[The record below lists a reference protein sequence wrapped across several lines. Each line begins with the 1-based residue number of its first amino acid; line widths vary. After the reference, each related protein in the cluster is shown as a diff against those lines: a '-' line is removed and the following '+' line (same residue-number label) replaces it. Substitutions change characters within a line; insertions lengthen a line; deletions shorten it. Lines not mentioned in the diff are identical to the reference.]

1 MSFVQPPYW
10 ANERGGAR
18 RWPQDVRLS
27 CVTPPT
33 EEPVTLAEAKLHVKV
48 DGPESDTEL
57 ATWIL
62 AARQDVEHYTQHAC
76 VTQAWDLTLSY
87 FPVDRRAIAIPL
99 RPLQSVSGID
109 YVDASGQP
117 QTLDPSLYVV
127 DAPQGEYPPAGRVM
141 LQYGTYYWPFPPGM
155 SVANGVTIHF
165 VAGYG
170 DATTV
175 PATLKAA
182 MLLLIGNWWRNR
194 EAGAIIRGS
203 SDLLPFGVDRL
214 LEPFRPETLA

>member
-10 ANERGGAR
+10 AYERGGAR
-18 RWPQDVRLS
+18 GWPQHVGLS
-27 CVTPPT
+27 LVTPPVG
-33 EEPVTLAEAKLHVKV
+33 EPVTLTEAKLHVKV

-57 ATWIL
+57 ATWIT
-62 AARQDVEHYTQHAC
+62 AARQDIEQYTRHAC
-76 VTQAWDLTLSY
+76 LTQDWDLTLSH
-87 FPVDRRAIAIPL
+87 FPFDRRPIPIPL
-99 RPLQSVSGID
+99 RPLQSVTGID
-109 YVDASGQP
+109 YLDASGVG
-117 QTLDPSLYVV
+117 QTLDPSLYVT
-127 DAPQGEYPPAGRVM
+127 DAPRGDYPPEGRVM
-141 LQYGTYYWPFPPGM
+141 LAYGNFYWPFPPGM
-155 SVANGVTIHF
+155 SVINGVTIHF

-170 DATTV
+170 DALTV

-214 LEPFRPETLA
+214 LESFRPETLA